1 MAKAPTA
8 KTPAKASK
16 AKAPT
21 AKTAKTAKTKAG
33 APGARDKLATYK
45 AKRDFAVTSEPQG
58 AERLGE
64 APTGTRRFVVQ
75 RHRATRRHYDL
86 RLELD
91 GVLVSWAVPKGPTL
105 DPDVRSLA
113 VHVEDHPLDYFDFE
127 GVIPKG
133 EYGGGDVIV
142 WDWGTW
148 EPADGKDPAQ
158 MLADGGLHVDLFGE
172 KLAGRFAL
180 VRTGGRGG
188 AGAGKDGWLLLH
200 KHDEHAVKGWDP
212 EAHPRS
218 VRTGRTN
225 DEVAADR
232 DAVWHSDRT
241 DGYGEGAAQGAGSAK
256 GGAKAKAPA
265 ARAKP
270 RTGANPWARQAKAKR
285 SGPTAVELR
294 ALAELDGEGDW
305 PVRGRTL
312 HVTNLDKE
320 LVPGRDGE
328 PPITKREIIAYYAT
342 VAPAMLPYLVGRSV
356 NMHRFPNG
364 SAKPGFWHKAIP
376 NHAPEW
382 LNRWTWTDS
391 DGDRNEYII
400 ADEVGSLVWL
410 ANFGAIELHPW
421 TSRVEAPTEP
431 TWALIDIDPGPKTA
445 WADTLVLA
453 RLYRTALDHLGV
465 EGIPKVTGQRGIQVW
480 IPVADGHTFEQTSDW
495 VQAVSRSVGAVVPD
509 LVSWSW
515 QKGQRAGLARLD
527 YTQNAINKTLVAPW
541 SLRPAP
547 GAPVSVPI
555 EWAELDDPDLR
566 PDRWTIR
573 TALQRLDAVGDPL
586 QRLVGRAQE
595 LPSI

>member
-1 MAKAPTA
+1 MANARST
-8 KTPAKASK
+8 
-16 AKAPT
+16 
-21 AKTAKTAKTKAG
+21 KTATTKRKPATSAG
-33 APGARDKLATYK
+33 GDKLATYK
-45 AKRDFAVTSEPQG
+45 AKRDFTVTAEPQG
-58 AERLGE
+58 AERLGK
-64 APTGTRRFVVQ
+64 APKGTRRFVVQ

-225 DEVAADR
+225 DEVAAAR

-241 DGYGEGAAQGAGSAK
+241 DGYGEAPAK
-256 GGAKAKAPA
+256 GGAKGSAARQPAP
-265 ARAKP
+265 RAKP
-270 RTGANPWARQAKAKR
+270 RTGTNPWSRKAKAKR
-285 SGPTAVELR
+285 SGPTPAELR
-294 ALAELDGEGDW
+294 ALDELDGEGDW
-305 PVRGRTL
+305 SVRSRTL
-312 HVTNLDKE
+312 RVTNLDKE
-320 LVPGRDGE
+320 LAPGRDGE
-328 PPITKREIIAYYAT
+328 PPITKREIIAFYAT
-342 VAPAMLPYLVGRSV
+342 IAPAMLPYLVDRSV

-364 SAKPGFWHKAIP
+364 TTKPGFWHKAIP
-376 NHAPEW
+376 THAPEW
-382 LNRWTWTDS
+382 LERWTWTDS

-400 ADEVGSLVWL
+400 ANEVGSLVWL

-421 TSRVEAPTEP
+421 TSRVEAPTQP
-431 TWALIDIDPGPKTA
+431 TWALIDVDPGPKTA
-445 WADTLVLA
+445 WAETLVLA

-465 EGIPKVTGQRGIQVW
+465 AGMPKVTGQRGIQIW

-515 QKGQRAGLARLD
+515 AKGQRGGKARLD

-555 EWAELDDPDLR
+555 EWAELDDPELR

-573 TALQRLDAVGDPL
+573 TALRRLDDAGDPL
-586 QRLVGRAQE
+586 LPLVGKAQQ